1 MKHKRLFKILSIL
14 EDTIAVILAFISM
27 ICFCGMCEDIKTF
40 IISRIVGIIAFG
52 LVYVSQK

>member
-1 MKHKRLFKILSIL
+1 MKHKRLFKILSVL
-14 EDTIAVILAFISM
+14 EDIIAVVLVFISM

-52 LVYVSQK
+52 LVYISQK